1 MSEKMIGFIGGGNM
15 ASAIIGGLL
24 SSGLSDREHVIA
36 SDKSEASVERLKE
49 SFGIRACSENTEV
62 SSAADILFLAVKP
75 DVFKLVIPEIR
86 DSLKKEAVVVSI
98 AAGQSIAKVEAAFER
113 PVKLIRVMP
122 NTPALVGASMSALCR
137 NELVTEEELEE
148 VYKLFCSFGEAE
160 VIPEKLMDAVV
171 GISGSSPAYVYMII
185 EAMADAAV
193 ADGMPEGSG
202 LQVCGAGGTGIRE
215 DGSGD
220 GKASGRIEGY
230 GLLARRNYH

>member
-86 DSLKKEAVVVSI
+86 DSLK
-98 AAGQSIAKVEAAFER
+98 
-113 PVKLIRVMP
+113 
-122 NTPALVGASMSALCR
+122 N
-137 NELVTEEELEE
+137 
-148 VYKLFCSFGEAE
+148 
-160 VIPEKLMDAVV
+160 
-171 GISGSSPAYVYMII
+171 
-185 EAMADAAV
+185 
-193 ADGMPEGSG
+193 
-202 LQVCGAGGTGIRE
+202 
-215 DGSGD
+215 
-220 GKASGRIEGY
+220 
-230 GLLARRNYH
+230 RR